1 MILRFRV
8 RLKNKLLIFLPLLFS
23 FFLFLFVCFN
33 FTDSDLLSDAI
44 EEDRSFFVRIGS
56 LSAELDSLDNFVVF
70 YGKFMDGTEENAE
83 NNGHLNDFLLAS
95 LRVVGRNLS
104 LVKNESGEHLAAK
117 IGDFAG
123 KIFAEGE
130 HLAGSNAEERPQV
143 IAALRSDI
151 STLKDMVDLAARQKL
166 GVLKYSYLVW
176 QDFINKTVIAVSA
189 LFFLITLILTVLLL
203 KKRKSAVRLLSLIG
217 LGANASADAAAEEI
231 KKLAD
236 AKSAEFDELGKKYA
250 REQIVGKRK
259 EDLLNAI
266 PEGLAAA
273 ASGQVTFVNKTMKD
287 WFGVDGASI
296 GEDVKTVFDKIGTDG
311 TEGKFSS
318 GEETY
323 QLSVSQGQNETFYM
337 IRNITKSE
345 ELSSKLLNSERLASI
360 GEMAAR
366 ITHEIRNPLNTIKMN
381 SGYLLNNVEKTESDE
396 KKQLLSL
403 VVNEV
408 ERLEQITN
416 KYMGMVNYNR
426 NGESEHGVSL
436 PSDLIEFLSFHLPE
450 LQKRNIELTVGKS
463 EPLSISI
470 SISSFK
476 GIMLNLLKNAWEEL
490 ENGGKIAV
498 NIGKN
503 GNFAVISVEDSGRG
517 VPQSEREAV
526 FKNFYTNKPG
536 GTGIGLSH
544 SRKLATEAGGKL
556 YVRDSELGGAAF
568 ILEIPLKRKSS

>member
-1 MILRFRV
+1 
-8 RLKNKLLIFLPLLFS
+8 LKNKFLIFLPLLFS

-44 EEDRSFFVRIGS
+44 EEDRSFFVHAGS

-70 YGKFMDGTEENAE
+70 YGKFMDGTGENAE
-83 NNGHLNDFLLAS
+83 NNGHLNDFLLTS
-95 LRVVGRNLS
+95 LRSLGRNVS
-104 LVKNESGEHLAAK
+104 LVKNESGEHLAVK

-123 KIFAEGE
+123 KISAGGERLAE
-130 HLAGSNAEERPQV
+130 SDAEERAQI
-143 IAALRSDI
+143 IAALRGDI
-151 STLKDMVDLAARQKL
+151 STLKDMIDLAARQKL
-166 GVLKYSYLVW
+166 GILKYSYFVW
-176 QDFINKTVIAVSA
+176 HDFINKTVIAVSA
-189 LFFLITLILTVLLL
+189 LFLLITVVMTVLIF
-203 KKRKSAVRLLSLIG
+203 RKNKNMGKLFALIG
-217 LGANASADAAAEEI
+217 VGENASADAAAEEI
-231 KKLAD
+231 KKLTD
-236 AKSAEFDELGKKYA
+236 AKSAEFDELGKKFA

-266 PEGLAAA
+266 PEGLSAA
-273 ASGQVTFVNKTMKD
+273 ASGHVTFVNKTMKD
-287 WFGVDGASI
+287 WFGVDGSAI

-311 TEGKFSS
+311 SEGKFSS

-323 QLSVSQGQNETFYM
+323 QLSVSQGQNETFYI

-381 SGYLLNNVEKTESDE
+381 STYLLNNVEKTESDE

-476 GIMLNLLKNAWEEL
+476 EIMLNLLKNAWEEL

-498 NIGKN
+498 NIARN
-503 GNFAVISVEDSGRG
+503 GNFAVISVEDSGKG
-517 VPQSEREAV
+517 VPQSEREVV

-544 SRKLATEAGGKL
+544 SKKLATEAGGKL
-556 YVRDSELGGAAF
+556 YIGDSALGGAAF
-568 ILEIPLKRKSS
+568 ILEIPVKKK

>member
-1 MILRFRV
+1 MTLRSQA
-8 RLKNKLLIFLPLLFS
+8 RLKNKFLIFLPLLFS

-33 FTDSDLLSDAI
+33 FTDSNILGHSI
-44 EEDRSFFVRIGS
+44 EKETSFFADAGS
-56 LSAELDSLDNFVVF
+56 FKADLDSLDSLASM
-70 YGKFMDGTEENAE
+70 YEKSEENA
-83 NNGHLNDFLLAS
+83 LPNDFLQTKIQS
-95 LRVVGRNLS
+95 VISRNAAFI
-104 LVKNESGEHLAAK
+104 KNESGERLSARIEDFSAKIAAK
-117 IGDFAG
+117 GEEL
-123 KIFAEGE
+123 AE
-130 HLAGSNAEERPQV
+130 APAEEKPRI
-143 IAALRSDI
+143 IASLRTDI
-151 STLKDMVDLAARQKL
+151 STLKDMADLAAKQKL
-166 GVLKYSYLVW
+166 GILQYSYFVW

-189 LFFLITLILTVLLL
+189 LFLLINVILTVLLL
-203 KKRKSAVRLLSLIG
+203 KKRKSVAGLLSLIG
-217 LGANASADAAAEEI
+217 LGENASASSAAEEI
-231 KKLAD
+231 KKLTE
-236 AKSAEFDELGKKYA
+236 AKSAELDEIGKKFA

-266 PEGLAAA
+266 PEGLSAA
-273 ASGQVTFVNKTMKD
+273 ASGRVTFVNRTMKD
-287 WFGVDGASI
+287 WFGVDGSFI
-296 GEDVKTVFDKIGTDG
+296 GEEMKTVFDKVGTDG
-311 TEGKFSS
+311 KEGKFVN

-323 QLSVSQGQNETFYM
+323 QLSVSLGQNETFYI

-381 SGYLLNNVEKTESDE
+381 SDYLLENIGKTEPEE

-403 VVNEV
+403 VVKEV

-416 KYMGMVNYNR
+416 EYMGKVNYNK
-426 NGESEHGVSL
+426 NGANDSGVSV
-436 PSDLIEFLSFHLPE
+436 PTDLVEFLSFHLPE
-450 LQKRNIELTVGKS
+450 LKQRNIELTVGKC

-470 SISSFK
+470 SLSSFK
-476 GIMLNLLKNAWEEL
+476 EIMLNLLKNAWEEL

-517 VPQSEREAV
+517 VPQSERETI
-526 FKNFYTNKPG
+526 FKNFYTKKPG

-556 YVRDSELGGAAF
+556 YVGDSTLGGAAF
-568 ILEIPLKRKSS
+568 VLEIPIRRKSA

>member
-1 MILRFRV
+1 M
-8 RLKNKLLIFLPLLFS
+8 KNKFLIFLPLLFS

-33 FTDSDLLSDAI
+33 FTDSNILGHSI
-44 EEDRSFFVRIGS
+44 EKETSFFADAGS
-56 LSAELDSLDNFVVF
+56 FKADLDSLDSLASM
-70 YGKFMDGTEENAE
+70 YEKSEENA
-83 NNGHLNDFLLAS
+83 LPNDFLQTKIQS
-95 LRVVGRNLS
+95 VISRNAAFI
-104 LVKNESGEHLAAK
+104 KNESGERLSARIEDFSAKIAAK
-117 IGDFAG
+117 GEEL
-123 KIFAEGE
+123 AE
-130 HLAGSNAEERPQV
+130 APAEEKPRI
-143 IAALRSDI
+143 IASLRTDI
-151 STLKDMVDLAARQKL
+151 STLKDMADLAAKQKL
-166 GVLKYSYLVW
+166 GILQYSYFVW

-189 LFFLITLILTVLLL
+189 LFLLINVILTVLLL
-203 KKRKSAVRLLSLIG
+203 KKRKSVAGLLSLIG
-217 LGANASADAAAEEI
+217 LGENASASSAAEEI
-231 KKLAD
+231 KKLTE
-236 AKSAEFDELGKKYA
+236 AKSAELDEIGKKFA

-266 PEGLAAA
+266 PEGLSAA
-273 ASGQVTFVNKTMKD
+273 ASGRVTFVNRTMKD
-287 WFGVDGASI
+287 WFGVDGSFI
-296 GEDVKTVFDKIGTDG
+296 GEEMKTVFDKVGTDG
-311 TEGKFSS
+311 KEGKFVN

-323 QLSVSQGQNETFYM
+323 QLSVSLGQNETFYI

-381 SGYLLNNVEKTESDE
+381 SDYLLENIGKTEPEE

-403 VVNEV
+403 VVKEV

-416 KYMGMVNYNR
+416 EYMGKVNYNK
-426 NGESEHGVSL
+426 NGANDSGVSV
-436 PSDLIEFLSFHLPE
+436 PTDLVEFLSFHLPE
-450 LQKRNIELTVGKS
+450 LKQRNIELTVGKC

-470 SISSFK
+470 SLSSFK
-476 GIMLNLLKNAWEEL
+476 EIMLNLLKNAWEEL

-517 VPQSEREAV
+517 VPQSERETI
-526 FKNFYTNKPG
+526 FKNFYTKKPG

-556 YVRDSELGGAAF
+556 YVGDSTLGGAAF
-568 ILEIPLKRKSS
+568 VLEIPIRRKSA